1 MLRRPDSDERKH
13 FNRRSVPG
21 RKRAP
26 AHEDHHDA
34 GSTTLV
40 GFWIYLMSDCVLFS
54 GLFATYAVLAHQFAG
69 GPTGRELFDLNFV
82 LIETMLLLVSSL
94 TYGLATLSMFKKNRA
109 GLLFWLGITFLLGA
123 AFLAM
128 EVYEFNHLI
137 HEGAGPGRSAFLS
150 AFFALV
156 GTHGLHI
163 TSGLIW
169 ILVLSA
175 QLLRDGLTEKNQT
188 RVMCLSLFWHFLDII
203 WIGVFTLVYL
213 LGVL

>member
-1 MLRRPDSDERKH
+1 
-13 FNRRSVPG
+13 
-21 RKRAP
+21 
-26 AHEDHHDA
+26 
-34 GSTTLV
+34 
-40 GFWIYLMSDCVLFS
+40 MSDCILFS

-69 GPTGRELFDLNFV
+69 GPTGRELFDLQFV
-82 LIETMLLLVSSL
+82 LVETMLLLVSSL
-94 TYGLATLSMFKKNRA
+94 TYGLATLSMYKNNRS
-109 GLLFWLGITFLLGA
+109 GVLGWLGVTFLLGA

-128 EVYEFNHLI
+128 EIYEFHHLI
-137 HEGAGPGRSAFLS
+137 VEGAGPDRSSFLS
-150 AFFALV
+150 AFFTLV

-175 QLLRDGLTEKNQT
+175 MLLRDGLTERNRT

>member
-1 MLRRPDSDERKH
+1 MSASISTAAPLVAPFRGGNEH
-13 FNRRSVPG
+13 
-21 RKRAP
+21 P

>member
-1 MLRRPDSDERKH
+1 MSAHATTAEPFKGGNEH
-13 FNRRSVPG
+13 
-21 RKRAP
+21 P

-34 GSTTLV
+34 GSTILV

-69 GPTGRELFDLNFV
+69 GPTGRELFDLQFV
-82 LIETMLLLVSSL
+82 LTETMLLLVSSL
-94 TYGLATLSMFKKNRA
+94 TYGLATLAMYKKNRA
-109 GLLFWLGITFLLGA
+109 GVLFWLGMTFLLGLS
-123 AFLAM
+123 FLLM
-128 EVYEFNHLI
+128 EIYEFHHLI
-137 HEGAGPGRSAFLS
+137 VEGAGPSTSAFLS

-156 GTHGLHI
+156 GTHGFHI
-163 TSGLIW
+163 LSGLVW

-188 RVMCLSLFWHFLDII
+188 RVMSLSLFWHFLDII

>member
-1 MLRRPDSDERKH
+1 MSASISTAAPFTGGNEH
-13 FNRRSVPG
+13 
-21 RKRAP
+21 P
-26 AHEDHHDA
+26 AHEDHHDS

-109 GLLFWLGITFLLGA
+109 GLLFWLGVTFLLGA
-123 AFLAM
+123 GFLAM

>member
-1 MLRRPDSDERKH
+1 MSATVM
-13 FNRRSVPG
+13 FAQS
-21 RKRAP
+21 AP
-26 AHEDHHDA
+26 NEPVHEDHHDA

-40 GFWIYLMSDCVLFS
+40 GFWIYLMSDCILFA

-82 LIETMLLLVSSL
+82 LIETMILLVSSL
-94 TYGLATLSMFKKNRA
+94 TYGLATLAMFKKNRA
-109 GLLFWLGITFLLGA
+109 GLLRWLGVTFLLGA

-128 EVYEFNHLI
+128 EIYEFHHLI
-137 HEGAGPGRSAFLS
+137 VEDAGPGRSAFLS
-150 AFFALV
+150 AFFTLV

-169 ILVLSA
+169 IVVLSA

>member
-1 MLRRPDSDERKH
+1 MSASISTAAPSAAPFTGGNEH
-13 FNRRSVPG
+13 
-21 RKRAP
+21 P

-109 GLLFWLGITFLLGA
+109 GLLFWLGVTFLLGA

-169 ILVLSA
+169 ILVLSG

>member
-1 MLRRPDSDERKH
+1 
-13 FNRRSVPG
+13 
-21 RKRAP
+21 
-26 AHEDHHDA
+26 
-34 GSTTLV
+34 
-40 GFWIYLMSDCVLFS
+40 
-54 GLFATYAVLAHQFAG
+54 
-69 GPTGRELFDLNFV
+69 
-82 LIETMLLLVSSL
+82 
-94 TYGLATLSMFKKNRA
+94 
-109 GLLFWLGITFLLGA
+109 
-123 AFLAM
+123 M
-128 EVYEFNHLI
+128 EVYEFHHLI
-137 HEGAGPGRSAFLS
+137 LEDAGPSRSAFLS

>member
-1 MLRRPDSDERKH
+1 MSTSISTTAPFKGGNEH
-13 FNRRSVPG
+13 
-21 RKRAP
+21 P

-69 GPTGRELFDLNFV
+69 GPTGRELFDLQFV
-82 LIETMLLLVSSL
+82 LTETMLLLVSSL
-94 TYGLATLSMFKKNRA
+94 TYGLATLAMYKKNRA
-109 GLLFWLGITFLLGA
+109 GLLFWLGMTFLLGF
-123 AFLAM
+123 AFLVM
-128 EVYEFNHLI
+128 EIYEFHHLI
-137 HEGAGPGRSAFLS
+137 ADGAGPGTSAFLS

-156 GTHGLHI
+156 GTHGFHI
-163 TSGLIW
+163 FSGLIW

-188 RVMCLSLFWHFLDII
+188 RVMSLSLFWHFLDII

>member
-1 MLRRPDSDERKH
+1 MSASISTAAPFLGGNEH
-13 FNRRSVPG
+13 
-21 RKRAP
+21 P

-150 AFFALV
+150 AFFAL
-156 GTHGLHI
+156 GGNPRSSHHLRPDLD
-163 TSGLIW
+163 SG
-169 ILVLSA
+169 A
-175 QLLRDGLTEKNQT
+175 FRPAPA
-188 RVMCLSLFWHFLDII
+188 
-203 WIGVFTLVYL
+203 
-213 LGVL
+213 

>member
-1 MLRRPDSDERKH
+1 MANNAMTSHD
-13 FNRRSVPG
+13 G
-21 RKRAP
+21 
-26 AHEDHHDA
+26 AHDAHDDHEHHDTN
-34 GSTTLV
+34 GLKV
-40 GFWIYLMSDCVLFS
+40 FGFWLYLLSDCI
-54 GLFATYAVLAHQFAG
+54 LFAMLFAGYVVLSQAYAG
-69 GPTGRELFDLNFV
+69 GPTGAEIFELDFV
-82 LIETMLLLVSSL
+82 LVETALLLASSF
-94 TYGLATLSMFKKNRA
+94 TYGLAMLGMNRGDSSA
-109 GLLFWLGITFLLGA
+109 VIKWLMITFACGA
-123 AFLAM
+123 GFIAM
-128 EVYEFNHLI
+128 EIYEFHHLI
-137 HEGAGPGRSAFLS
+137 VEGAGPSRSAFLS

-175 QLLRDGLTEKNQT
+175 QLLRDGLTEKNRT

>member
-1 MLRRPDSDERKH
+1 MSASISTAAP
-13 FNRRSVPG
+13 SVAPFRG
-21 RKRAP
+21 GNEHP

-109 GLLFWLGITFLLGA
+109 GLLFWLGVTFLLGA

-169 ILVLSA
+169 ILVLSG

>member
-1 MLRRPDSDERKH
+1 MSATYYKVGPFKGGNEH
-13 FNRRSVPG
+13 
-21 RKRAP
+21 P
-26 AHEDHHDA
+26 AHEDHHDS

-69 GPTGRELFDLNFV
+69 GPTGRELFDLQFV
-82 LIETMLLLVSSL
+82 LTETMILLASSL
-94 TYGLATLSMFKKNRA
+94 TYGLATLSMFRNNRA
-109 GLLFWLGITFLLGA
+109 GVLFWLAVTFLLGF

-128 EVYEFNHLI
+128 EIYEFNHLI
-137 HEGAGPGRSAFLS
+137 AEGAGPSRSAFLS

-175 QLLRDGLTEKNQT
+175 QLLRDGLTEKNRT

>member
-1 MLRRPDSDERKH
+1 
-13 FNRRSVPG
+13 
-21 RKRAP
+21 
-26 AHEDHHDA
+26 
-34 GSTTLV
+34 
-40 GFWIYLMSDCVLFS
+40 MSDCVLFS

>member
-1 MLRRPDSDERKH
+1 MSASISTAGPFKGGNEH
-13 FNRRSVPG
+13 
-21 RKRAP
+21 P
-26 AHEDHHDA
+26 AHEDHQDA

-69 GPTGRELFDLNFV
+69 GPTGRELFDLQFV
-82 LIETMLLLVSSL
+82 LTETMLLLVSSL
-94 TYGLATLSMFKKNRA
+94 TYGLATLSMYKKNRA
-109 GLLFWLGITFLLGA
+109 GVLFWLGVTFLLGA
-123 AFLAM
+123 AFLVM

>member
-1 MLRRPDSDERKH
+1 MSAIQHTAAPYLGGNDH
-13 FNRRSVPG
+13 
-21 RKRAP
+21 P

-40 GFWIYLMSDCVLFS
+40 GFWIYLMSDCILFS

-69 GPTGRELFDLNFV
+69 GPTGRELFDLQFV
-82 LIETMLLLVSSL
+82 LVETMLLLVSSL
-94 TYGLATLSMFKKNRA
+94 TYGLATLSMYKNNRS
-109 GLLFWLGITFLLGA
+109 GVLGWLGVTFLLGA

-128 EVYEFNHLI
+128 EIYEFHHLI
-137 HEGAGPGRSAFLS
+137 VEGAGPDRSSFLS
-150 AFFALV
+150 AFFTLV

-175 QLLRDGLTEKNQT
+175 MLLRDGLTERNRT

-203 WIGVFTLVYL
+203 WIGVSTLVYL

>member
-1 MLRRPDSDERKH
+1 
-13 FNRRSVPG
+13 
-21 RKRAP
+21 
-26 AHEDHHDA
+26 
-34 GSTTLV
+34 
-40 GFWIYLMSDCVLFS
+40 MSDCVLFS

-109 GLLFWLGITFLLGA
+109 GVLFWLGVTFLLGA
-123 AFLAM
+123 AFLVM
-128 EVYEFNHLI
+128 EIYEFNHLI

>member
-1 MLRRPDSDERKH
+1 MDLPDERLH
-13 FNRRSVPG
+13 P
-21 RKRAP
+21 
-26 AHEDHHDA
+26 
-34 GSTTLV
+34 
-40 GFWIYLMSDCVLFS
+40 VL
-54 GLFATYAVLAHQFAG
+54 
-69 GPTGRELFDLNFV
+69 GPVCNLCRTCPPVCGWPQGRELFDLQFV
-82 LIETMLLLVSSL
+82 LVETMLLLVSSL
-94 TYGLATLSMFKKNRA
+94 TYGLATLSMYKNNRS
-109 GLLFWLGITFLLGA
+109 GVLGWLGVTFLLGA

-128 EVYEFNHLI
+128 EIYEFHHLI
-137 HEGAGPGRSAFLS
+137 VEGAGPDRSSFLS
-150 AFFALV
+150 AFFTLV

-175 QLLRDGLTEKNQT
+175 MLLRDGLTERNRT

>member
-1 MLRRPDSDERKH
+1 
-13 FNRRSVPG
+13 
-21 RKRAP
+21 
-26 AHEDHHDA
+26 
-34 GSTTLV
+34 
-40 GFWIYLMSDCVLFS
+40 
-54 GLFATYAVLAHQFAG
+54 
-69 GPTGRELFDLNFV
+69 
-82 LIETMLLLVSSL
+82 MLLLVSSL
-94 TYGLATLSMFKKNRA
+94 TYGLATLSMYKNNRS
-109 GLLFWLGITFLLGA
+109 GVLGWLGVTFLLGA

-128 EVYEFNHLI
+128 EIYEFHHLI
-137 HEGAGPGRSAFLS
+137 VEGAGPDRSSFLS
-150 AFFALV
+150 AFFTLV

-175 QLLRDGLTEKNQT
+175 MLLRDGLTERNRT

>member
-1 MLRRPDSDERKH
+1 
-13 FNRRSVPG
+13 
-21 RKRAP
+21 
-26 AHEDHHDA
+26 
-34 GSTTLV
+34 
-40 GFWIYLMSDCVLFS
+40 
-54 GLFATYAVLAHQFAG
+54 
-69 GPTGRELFDLNFV
+69 
-82 LIETMLLLVSSL
+82 MLLLVTSL

-109 GLLFWLGITFLLGA
+109 GVLFWLGITFLLGA

>member
-1 MLRRPDSDERKH
+1 MSAHISNAAPFLGG
-13 FNRRSVPG
+13 N
-21 RKRAP
+21 AQP

-94 TYGLATLSMFKKNRA
+94 TYGLATLSMFKKNRT

-123 AFLAM
+123 GFLGM
-128 EVYEFNHLI
+128 EIYEFSHLI
-137 HEGAGPGRSAFLS
+137 HEEAGPGRSAFLS
-150 AFFALV
+150 AFFTLV

-169 ILVLSA
+169 IVVLTA

>member
-1 MLRRPDSDERKH
+1 MSAIQHTAAPYLGGNDH
-13 FNRRSVPG
+13 
-21 RKRAP
+21 P
-26 AHEDHHDA
+26 AHEDHNDA

-40 GFWIYLMSDCVLFS
+40 GFWIYLMSDCILFS

-69 GPTGRELFDLNFV
+69 GPTGRELFDLQFV
-82 LIETMLLLVSSL
+82 LVETMLLLVSSL
-94 TYGLATLSMFKKNRA
+94 TYGLATLSMYKNNRS
-109 GLLFWLGITFLLGA
+109 GVLGWLGVTFLLGA

-128 EVYEFNHLI
+128 EIYEFHHLI
-137 HEGAGPGRSAFLS
+137 VEGAGPDRSSFLS
-150 AFFALV
+150 AFFTLV

-175 QLLRDGLTEKNQT
+175 MLLRDGLTERNRT